1 MQYQLYPNN
10 KPNNNPNNKPSNKPS
25 NKPNNMPNIY
35 NIHRQP
41 IKKKPI
47 NIKLINNIID
57 NNINRIFNKTYFLL
71 QTYSTP
77 IHNLL
82 ANPFK
87 KTISYIVLIIILVL
101 ILKYFNLLRY
111 LIRLDYL
118 YIYYILLPCIGFLIF
133 INQYKTNNNIIALYY
148 KGILNENSTVYE
160 YNKVKIYDKTFINI
174 FWSTLLSILISDFV
188 IFNFTMPFKD
198 APVEY
203 LNNFKN
209 LKNIKNKSQKII
221 SSIRGI

>member
-1 MQYQLYPNN
+1 MQYQIYPNN
-10 KPNNNPNNKPSNKPS
+10 KPNNKPNNRPTNKPNNKPN
-25 NKPNNMPNIY
+25 NIPNLY
-35 NIHRQP
+35 NIHKKP
-41 IKKKPI
+41 IKKKPV
-47 NIKLINNIID
+47 NITLINKIID
-57 NNINRIFNKTYFLL
+57 NNINRTFNRTNFLL

-87 KTISYIVLIIILVL
+87 KTIAYIVLIIILAL
-101 ILKYFNLLRY
+101 ILKYFNILRY
-111 LIRLDYL
+111 LIRLDYI
-118 YIYYILLPCIGFLIF
+118 YIYYILLPCVGFLIF
-133 INQYKTNNNIIALYY
+133 INQYKTNNNIIALYH
-148 KGILNENSTVYE
+148 KGILDANSTIYE

-203 LNNFKN
+203 LNH
-209 LKNIKNKSQKII
+209 LKSLNNKSKKVT
-221 SSIRGI
+221 SGIAKMF